1 MQLFVFVFCILTIT
15 VSGLF
20 HPTKI
25 GGRFLKKTSLEVVQK
40 TPPIVVDS
48 NGNYRGCYCKEQGIK
63 AKSTTCS
70 VRMCGV
76 YNKEE
81 KIRKQAEGKTTK
93 K

>member
-1 MQLFVFVFCILTIT
+1 MQLSLFVFFCLTIS

-20 HPTKI
+20 HQTKAA
-25 GGRFLKKTSLEVVQK
+25 GRLLVLQK
-40 TPPIVVDS
+40 TALEAQKAPIVDG

-81 KIRKQAEGKTTK
+81 KLRKQAEAKTTK